1 MKDTAERLTL
11 TKKLALTGA
20 FSALIIVLGI
30 TKIGFISIGA
40 ASITILHIPVILTV
54 LLAGLPEGIFA
65 GAVFGIL
72 SLIMAAMT
80 PSGILDPMF
89 VNPLCSVL
97 PRILF
102 AAAAWILWKLLNLI
116 PKMAKILSGS
126 VAAAFGTFA
135 NTFFVMG
142 AIYILYGRELMEGM
156 GGALSKMGFDVASL
170 SGLKGYFA
178 ILACTMAS
186 NGIWEIV
193 GAVVITVAVLSSL
206 YLFKKGKSKL
216 NKSGGAK

>member
-1 MKDTAERLTL
+1 MEKSNRELNY
-11 TKKLALTGA
+11 KIALTGI
-20 FSALIIVLGI
+20 FGALSLVLVF
-30 TKIGFISIGA
+30 THLGFISIGGFI
-40 ASITILHIPVILTV
+40 SITVMHIPTILVTI
-54 LLAGLPEGIFA
+54 LGGLVPGLGVGLI
-65 GAVFGIL
+65 FGIT
-72 SLIMAAMT
+72 SLINTVMN
-80 PSGILDPMF
+80 P
-89 VNPLCSVL
+89 VNPFFLNPMVSIV
-97 PRILF
+97 PRLLIPVVT
-102 AAAAWILWKLLNLI
+102 WIVYRILNLI
-116 PKMAKILSGS
+116 PKMPKILSGS

-193 GAVVITVAVLSSL
+193 GAVVITGAVLSSM

>member
-102 AAAAWILWKLLNLI
+102 AAAAWGLWKLLNLI
-116 PKMAKILSGS
+116 PKMPKILSAGISSFLATVIHTLLVLGS
-126 VAAAFGTFA
+126 LYIFKGEDVRAALGGIGYLAL
-135 NTFFVMG
+135 VG
-142 AIYILYGRELMEGM
+142 AC
-156 GGALSKMGFDVASL
+156 
-170 SGLKGYFA
+170 GLNA
-178 ILACTMAS
+178 ILESAS
-186 NGIWEIV
+186 STVICI
-193 GAVVITVAVLSSL
+193 AVFTG
-206 YLFKKGKSKL
+206 LFISANSKSKL
-216 NKSGGAK
+216 SKEIEN

>member
-1 MKDTAERLTL
+1 MEKSNRELNY
-11 TKKLALTGA
+11 KIALTGI
-20 FSALIIVLGI
+20 FGALSLVLVF
-30 TKIGFISIGA
+30 THLGFISIGGFI
-40 ASITILHIPVILTV
+40 SITVMHIPTILVTI
-54 LLAGLPEGIFA
+54 LGGLVPGLGVGLI
-65 GAVFGIL
+65 FGIT
-72 SLIMAAMT
+72 SLINTVMN
-80 PSGILDPMF
+80 P
-89 VNPLCSVL
+89 VNPFFLNPMVSIV
-97 PRILF
+97 PRLLIPVVT
-102 AAAAWILWKLLNLI
+102 WIVYRILNLI
-116 PKMAKILSGS
+116 PKMPKILSGS
-126 VAAAFGTFA
+126 VAAAFGTFS

-142 AIYILYGRELMEGM
+142 AIYMLYGRELMEGM